1 MLGCVYLILAA
12 LLGREIIRNFLP
24 EQRMREKGITPL
36 WVTFAASF
44 GSGVLL
50 MTWAVYIAAWLLS
63 VYSEAE
69 NPLFGA
75 NLMVM
80 AAVGIFLL
88 LCCYRRKGSLG
99 KFIKRLSGE
108 VPPAKEIV
116 FLLILLAGITW
127 IMVFVFHVSDGYLYS
142 GFTVFGDY
150 APHTAMMRFFR
161 WEIISPRSI
170 LFWW

>member
-69 NPLFGA
+69 NPLFGDSERTFLGRFVNVCR
-75 NLMVM
+75 NL
-80 AAVGIFLL
+80 FQT
-88 LCCYRRKGSLG
+88 S
-99 KFIKRLSGE
+99 
-108 VPPAKEIV
+108 
-116 FLLILLAGITW
+116 
-127 IMVFVFHVSDGYLYS
+127 
-142 GFTVFGDY
+142 
-150 APHTAMMRFFR
+150 
-161 WEIISPRSI
+161 
-170 LFWW
+170 

>member
-12 LLGREIIRNFLP
+12 LLGREITHNFLP

-116 FLLILLAGITW
+116 FLLIYWRELSGSW
-127 IMVFVFHVSDGYLYS
+127 YLY
-142 GFTVFGDY
+142 FMLVTDICIPDLLY
-150 APHTAMMRFFR
+150 L
-161 WEIISPRSI
+161 EIMPLIQR
-170 LFWW
+170 

>member
-69 NPLFGA
+69 EPPLWS
-75 NLMVM
+75 
-80 AAVGIFLL
+80 
-88 LCCYRRKGSLG
+88 K
-99 KFIKRLSGE
+99 
-108 VPPAKEIV
+108 
-116 FLLILLAGITW
+116 
-127 IMVFVFHVSDGYLYS
+127 SDGDGS
-142 GFTVFGDY
+142 CGDIF
-150 APHTAMMRFFR
+150 A
-161 WEIISPRSI
+161 
-170 LFWW
+170 LVLL

>member
-12 LLGREIIRNFLP
+12 LLGREITHNFLP

-116 FLLILLAGITW
+116 FLLILLAGIIW

-142 GFTVFGDY
+142 GFTVFGD
-150 APHTAMMRFFR
+150 
-161 WEIISPRSI
+161 
-170 LFWW
+170 

>member
-1 MLGCVYLILAA
+1 
-12 LLGREIIRNFLP
+12 
-24 EQRMREKGITPL
+24 
-36 WVTFAASF
+36 
-44 GSGVLL
+44 
-50 MTWAVYIAAWLLS
+50 
-63 VYSEAE
+63 
-69 NPLFGA
+69 
-75 NLMVM
+75 MVM

-88 LCCYRRKGSLG
+88 LCCYRRKGSFG

-150 APHTAMMRFFR
+150 APHTAMMRSFSLGNNF
-161 WEIISPRSI
+161 PRSI
-170 LFWW
+170 LILVVKM

>member
-80 AAVGIFLL
+80 AAVGIFFSCAVIEEKVLL
-88 LCCYRRKGSLG
+88 GNLLKDFPARFLQRKKSC
-99 KFIKRLSGE
+99 S
-108 VPPAKEIV
+108 
-116 FLLILLAGITW
+116 
-127 IMVFVFHVSDGYLYS
+127 Y
-142 GFTVFGDY
+142 
-150 APHTAMMRFFR
+150 
-161 WEIISPRSI
+161 
-170 LFWW
+170 

>member
-1 MLGCVYLILAA
+1 MLGCVYLILAV
-12 LLGREIIRNFLP
+12 LLGREITRNFLP

-69 NPLFGA
+69 KPLFGA

-80 AAVGIFLL
+80 A
-88 LCCYRRKGSLG
+88 CSKENKRKGG
-99 KFIKRLSGE
+99 ICGVSGACSGGE
-108 VPPAKEIV
+108 QKYRKEI
-116 FLLILLAGITW
+116 GKK
-127 IMVFVFHVSDGYLYS
+127 
-142 GFTVFGDY
+142 
-150 APHTAMMRFFR
+150 
-161 WEIISPRSI
+161 
-170 LFWW
+170 